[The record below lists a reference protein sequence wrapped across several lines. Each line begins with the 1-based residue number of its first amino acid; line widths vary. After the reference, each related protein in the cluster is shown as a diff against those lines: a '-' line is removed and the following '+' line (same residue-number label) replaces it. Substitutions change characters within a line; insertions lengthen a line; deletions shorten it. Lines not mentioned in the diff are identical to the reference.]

1 MMNPETP
8 IFVMPHFGDDP
19 DYGRYLRRAVA
30 GLIAQTD
37 PGWRLVIVDDAS
49 PQPDALATV
58 HELQRTYPDR
68 ISVVEQ
74 AVNQGQ
80 GVCRNI
86 GVSWAVRHGAPF
98 VLFHDADDVSN
109 PRRLEVT
116 GRLFRSR
123 PEVGFVYSTFQVID
137 ENDNPVPLERLTP
150 SIAEILRSHDAPV
163 EGPDAWIRIGAESG
177 YTTLTSTVSVR
188 TEVALAHPF
197 PPVRG
202 SEDAHTWLRMSAGGA
217 HFAYLEGIPGKYRVP
232 QQAAGSSDRAR
243 IGADYYL
250 RKAIVDT
257 DGFRQ
262 AVRLALSYGTL
273 DASRAARIEE
283 RFLRRLATTMLAE
296 GLDAL
301 ADDILAG
308 RTPHLNVITEN
319 PAITAV
325 NR

>member
-1 MMNPETP
+1 
-8 IFVMPHFGDDP
+8 V
-19 DYGRYLRRAVA
+19 L
-30 GLIAQTD
+30 
-37 PGWRLVIVDDAS
+37 
-49 PQPDALATV
+49 
-58 HELQRTYPDR
+58 
-68 ISVVEQ
+68 EQ

-86 GVSWAVRHGAPF
+86 GVGWAARQGAPF
-98 VLFHDADDVSN
+98 VLFHDADDISH

-116 GRLFRSR
+116 GQVLRSR
-123 PEVGFVYSTFQVID
+123 PDVGFVYSTFQVID
-137 ENDNPVPLERLTP
+137 ENDHPVPWERLTP
-150 SIAEILRSHDAPV
+150 SIAEILRSHETPV

-217 HFAYLEGIPGKYRVP
+217 HFAYLDEIPGQYRVP
-232 QQAAGSSDRAR
+232 QRGAGSSDRAR

-262 AVRLALSYGTL
+262 AIRLALGYGAL
-273 DASRAARIEE
+273 DASRAAWIEE
-283 RFLRRLATTMLAE
+283 RFLRRLATTMVAE
-296 GLDAL
+296 GQEPLAL
-301 ADDILAG
+301 DILAG
-308 RTPHLNVITEN
+308 RTPDLNVISGN
-319 PAITAV
+319 PAVVAV
-325 NR
+325 NG